1 MKEIPAFNSEDEER
15 EFWASQDSTD
25 FLDGA
30 EQVTL
35 EFVESKNISSTN
47 AGYYNFTE
55 VSLMD

>member
-15 EFWASQDSTD
+15 EFWATYDSTD

-47 AGYYNFTE
+47 ADYYYFNFI
-55 VSLMD
+55 L